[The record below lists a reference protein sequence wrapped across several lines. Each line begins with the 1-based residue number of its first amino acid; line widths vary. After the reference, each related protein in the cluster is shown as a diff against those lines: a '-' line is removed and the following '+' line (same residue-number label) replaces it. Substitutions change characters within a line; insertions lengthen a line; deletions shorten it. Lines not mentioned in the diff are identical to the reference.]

1 MKFISQ
7 NIKDLFLIIP
17 DLHSDDRGVF
27 RRSFCKEIFE
37 KNGVNF
43 NSLQGNI
50 SENFNK
56 HTLRGF
62 HYQSSPSDES
72 KIITCVTGALFNIVV
87 DLRKK
92 SKTYGKFFKIILN
105 DKNCKSL
112 FIPENFAHGFYVLE
126 ENTEVVYKTTD
137 FYNSEEERSIKWDDK
152 DISIRWP
159 LDTTPSLSSKD
170 KEGTSLKKAELPD

>member
-7 NIKDLFLIIP
+7 KINDLFLIIP
-17 DLHSDDRGVF
+17 DLHRDERGVF

-43 NSLQGNI
+43 DSLQGNI

-62 HYQSSPSDES
+62 HYQSSPSDEA
-72 KIITCVTGALFNIVV
+72 KIQTCVTGALFNIVV

-92 SKTYGKFFKIILN
+92 SKTYKQWSSLEIDSNKRQSIYVPAGCANAFLTLEDNTIVHYYMNDLYNPNTYKGIRYNDPSFSFKWPYEPKIISEKDLN
-105 DKNCKSL
+105 
-112 FIPENFAHGFYVLE
+112 
-126 ENTEVVYKTTD
+126 
-137 FYNSEEERSIKWDDK
+137 
-152 DISIRWP
+152 
-159 LDTTPSLSSKD
+159 
-170 KEGTSLKKAELPD
+170 LPDFIDG

>member
-7 NIKDLFLIIP
+7 NINDLLLIIP
-17 DLHSDDRGVF
+17 DLHRDERGVF
-27 RRSFCKEIFE
+27 RRSFCKEIFK

-72 KIITCVTGALFNIVV
+72 KIITCVTGALFNIVL

-92 SKTYGKFFKIILN
+92 SKTYKQWSSLEIDSNKRQSIYVPAGCANAFLTLEDNTIVHYYMNDLYNPNTYKGIRYNDPLFSFKWPCEPKIISEKDLN
-105 DKNCKSL
+105 
-112 FIPENFAHGFYVLE
+112 
-126 ENTEVVYKTTD
+126 
-137 FYNSEEERSIKWDDK
+137 
-152 DISIRWP
+152 
-159 LDTTPSLSSKD
+159 
-170 KEGTSLKKAELPD
+170 LPDFIDE

>member
-7 NIKDLFLIIP
+7 NINDLFLIIP
-17 DLHSDDRGVF
+17 DLHRDERGVF

-62 HYQSSPSDES
+62 HYQTSPSDES
-72 KIITCVTGALFNIVV
+72 KIITCVTGALFNIVL

-92 SKTYGKFFKIILN
+92 SKTYKQWSSLEIDSNKRQSIYVPAGCANAFLTLEDNTIVHYYMNDLYNPNTYKGIRYNDPLFSFKWPCEPKIISEKDLN
-105 DKNCKSL
+105 
-112 FIPENFAHGFYVLE
+112 
-126 ENTEVVYKTTD
+126 
-137 FYNSEEERSIKWDDK
+137 
-152 DISIRWP
+152 
-159 LDTTPSLSSKD
+159 
-170 KEGTSLKKAELPD
+170 LPDFIDG

>member
-7 NIKDLFLIIP
+7 KINDLFLIIP
-17 DLHSDDRGVF
+17 DLHRDERGVF

-72 KIITCVTGALFNIVV
+72 KIITCVTGALFNIVL

-92 SKTYGKFFKIILN
+92 SKTYKQWSSLEIDSNKRQSIYVPAGCANAFLTLEDNTIVHYYMNDLYNPNTYKGIRYNDPSFSFKWPYEPKIISEKDLN
-105 DKNCKSL
+105 
-112 FIPENFAHGFYVLE
+112 
-126 ENTEVVYKTTD
+126 
-137 FYNSEEERSIKWDDK
+137 
-152 DISIRWP
+152 
-159 LDTTPSLSSKD
+159 
-170 KEGTSLKKAELPD
+170 LPDFIDG

>member
-7 NIKDLFLIIP
+7 KINDLFLIIP
-17 DLHSDDRGVF
+17 DLHSDNRGVF

-72 KIITCVTGALFNIVV
+72 KIITCVTGALFNIVL

-92 SKTYGKFFKIILN
+92 SKTYKQWSSLEIDSNKRQSIYVPAGCANAFLTLEDNTIVHYYMNDLYNPNTYKGIRYNDPLFSFKWPCEPKIISEKDLN
-105 DKNCKSL
+105 
-112 FIPENFAHGFYVLE
+112 
-126 ENTEVVYKTTD
+126 
-137 FYNSEEERSIKWDDK
+137 
-152 DISIRWP
+152 
-159 LDTTPSLSSKD
+159 
-170 KEGTSLKKAELPD
+170 LPDFIDG

>member
-7 NIKDLFLIIP
+7 KINDLFLIIP
-17 DLHSDDRGVF
+17 DLHRDERGVF

-72 KIITCVTGALFNIVV
+72 KIITCVTGALFNIVL

-92 SKTYGKFFKIILN
+92 SKTYKQWLSLEIDSNKRQSIYVPAGCANAFLTLEDNTIVHYYMNDLYNPNTYKGIRYNDPSFSFKWPYEPKIISEKDLN
-105 DKNCKSL
+105 
-112 FIPENFAHGFYVLE
+112 
-126 ENTEVVYKTTD
+126 
-137 FYNSEEERSIKWDDK
+137 
-152 DISIRWP
+152 
-159 LDTTPSLSSKD
+159 
-170 KEGTSLKKAELPD
+170 LPDFIDG

>member
-7 NIKDLFLIIP
+7 NINDLFLIIP
-17 DLHSDDRGVF
+17 DLHRDERGVF

-37 KNGVNF
+37 KNGVEF

-72 KIITCVTGALFNIVV
+72 KIITCVTGALFNIVL

-92 SKTYGKFFKIILN
+92 SKTYKQWSSLEIDSKQRQSIYVPAGCANAFLTLKDNIVAHISKVILIYYL
-105 DKNCKSL
+105 C
-112 FIPENFAHGFYVLE
+112 
-126 ENTEVVYKTTD
+126 
-137 FYNSEEERSIKWDDK
+137 
-152 DISIRWP
+152 
-159 LDTTPSLSSKD
+159 
-170 KEGTSLKKAELPD
+170 

>member
-7 NIKDLFLIIP
+7 KINDLFLIIP
-17 DLHSDDRGVF
+17 DLHRDERGVF

-72 KIITCVTGALFNIVV
+72 KIITCVTGALFNIVL

-92 SKTYGKFFKIILN
+92 SKTYKQWSSLEIDSNKRQSIYVPAGCAIAGLTLEDNTIVHYYMNDLYDPNTCKGIRYNDPSFSFKWPFEPKIISEKDLN
-105 DKNCKSL
+105 FPD
-112 FIPENFAHGFYVLE
+112 FIDG
-126 ENTEVVYKTTD
+126 
-137 FYNSEEERSIKWDDK
+137 
-152 DISIRWP
+152 
-159 LDTTPSLSSKD
+159 
-170 KEGTSLKKAELPD
+170 

>member
-7 NIKDLFLIIP
+7 NINDLLLIIP
-17 DLHSDDRGVF
+17 DLHRDERGVF
-27 RRSFCKEIFE
+27 RRSFCKEIFK

-72 KIITCVTGALFNIVV
+72 KIITCVTGALFTIVL

-92 SKTYGKFFKIILN
+92 SKTYKQWS
-105 DKNCKSL
+105 SL
-112 FIPENFAHGFYVLE
+112 EIDSN
-126 ENTEVVYKTTD
+126 N
-137 FYNSEEERSIKWDDK
+137 
-152 DISIRWP
+152 
-159 LDTTPSLSSKD
+159 
-170 KEGTSLKKAELPD
+170 